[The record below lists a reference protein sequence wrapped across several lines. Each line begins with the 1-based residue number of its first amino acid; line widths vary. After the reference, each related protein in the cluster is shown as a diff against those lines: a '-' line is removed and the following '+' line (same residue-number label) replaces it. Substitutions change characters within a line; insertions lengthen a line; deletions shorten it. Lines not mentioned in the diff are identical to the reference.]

1 MTVNLPICQFANF
14 ASVNQKL
21 SHHRTVHVDVD
32 KLCASNERCVF
43 DSLLLVIRD
52 CFGLGLGRRRR
63 RRRRRSLI
71 AVTTVSLW
79 LHTSHFLRSCIHMTA
94 CSLLVATLHQAT

>member
-52 CFGLGLGRRRR
+52 CFGLGRRR